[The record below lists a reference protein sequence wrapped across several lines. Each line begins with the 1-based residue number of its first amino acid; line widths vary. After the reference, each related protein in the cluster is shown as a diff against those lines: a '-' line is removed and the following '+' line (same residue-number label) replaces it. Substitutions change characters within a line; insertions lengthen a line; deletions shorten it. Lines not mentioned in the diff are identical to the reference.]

1 MNLNG
6 KRLLMMGGGAYFNHI
21 RQYARQ
27 SGFEIIAVGNN
38 EEAEYYRFA
47 DEAYK
52 VSTLDVDGII
62 KVVKEHNIDGL
73 FAGSNETNIL
83 AAISVSEKSGIPYYA
98 QRRQW
103 EIISNKAAFKRT
115 ARECGVPVIPEYS
128 MAGDIRDIDID
139 TIRFP
144 VMIKPTDASCGRGLN
159 VCDNAQTFES
169 YFNEALRWSKKK
181 EVIVEELVTDA
192 DEIFFHYVVQDGTV
206 SLSSAYTKVYTT
218 LRDKYYSLPL
228 FHIYPSK
235 YIDEY
240 YDVLHDPLVSMIRS
254 IGIEN
259 GCLTIQAFYKNGR
272 FYVIEAAYRLGGAQN
287 YVFTD
292 YYNKVNVLNYM
303 VNLALTGQMDDR
315 EICIKED
322 ARFKS
327 PCCNYY
333 VGLNAGTIAK
343 IKGVDDVRNMQGVLN
358 VTQLAYTGD
367 VIEDTNSIDRICLR
381 IHVVGQSIENL
392 ADNLVKI
399 CEKLEITSTLGE
411 DMIMEHLSFDD
422 CVKAIDSSIKTI

>member
-6 KRLLMMGGGAYFNHI
+6 KKLLMMGGGAYFNHI
-21 RQYARQ
+21 RKYACE
-27 SGFEIIAVGNN
+27 SGFKIIAVGNN
-38 EEAEYYRFA
+38 EEADYYRFA
-47 DEAYK
+47 DDAYK
-52 VSTLDVDGII
+52 VSTLDVEGIVE
-62 KVVKEHNIDGL
+62 VVRDHKIDGL

-83 AAISVSEKSGIPYYA
+83 AAISVSEKSGVPYYA
-98 QRRQW
+98 DRKQW
-103 EIISNKAAFKRT
+103 ERVSDKAAFKEM
-115 ARECGVPVIPEYS
+115 ARECGVPVVPAYVIS
-128 MAGDIRDIDID
+128 GDIGNVNLSE
-139 TIRFP
+139 IRYP

-159 VCDNAQTFES
+159 VCENAQGFERN
-169 YFNEALRWSKKK
+169 FREALRWSRKK
-181 EVIVEELVTDA
+181 EVLVEELVTDA
-192 DEIFFHYVVQDGTV
+192 DEIFFHYIIQDGAV
-206 SLSSAYTKVYTT
+206 SLSSAYTKAYTT

-240 YDVLHDPLVSMIRS
+240 YDVLHDPLVRMIRR

-259 GCLTIQAFYKNGR
+259 GCLTIQAFYKNGN

-287 YVFTD
+287 YIFTD

-303 VNLALTGQMDDR
+303 VNLALTGKMDES

-322 ARFKS
+322 ARFKR

-343 IKGVDDVRNMQGVLN
+343 IEGVEAVRNMPGVLN
-358 VTQLAYTGD
+358 VTQLAYSGD
-367 VIEDTNSIDRICLR
+367 VIDDTNSNDRIGLR

-399 CEKLEITSTLGE
+399 CERLEITSSLGE

-422 CVKAIDSSIKTI
+422 CVKAIETSIKTI